1 MSFFALKRIL
11 RSQIMRHSTWMAAGG
26 IIQLVVAFTANLVLV
41 RFIEPEGFGR
51 YAIAIAS
58 ITLIMTFFS
67 LRVGVLIIRTEEHA
81 FNDEKKTLY
90 FNVIFQELIVA
101 GVMSFCVL
109 SVSRLLDWWSG
120 LLLIAVLIGQ
130 FADNN
135 KVFFERQMPY
145 KRLAVIEAGVNGGG
159 HLLSVGVVLLG
170 GHVAALYLR
179 ELFYG
184 IATLVALRMIG
195 RITWCRLRFVRIEEW
210 KEILRGVRGAW
221 FDMTFDSSFSRII
234 MILAGYVGG
243 EKGAGYLFQA
253 YRLAGIPHQFLAP
266 LATRI
271 SFNWFSRQDNHARR
285 YNGLRTLITYMS
297 VPLLLAVTVV
307 YMYADRLV
315 PFLFG
320 DVWAHAAQLLVS
332 LSGYIMFLSLF
343 DLLRV
348 YMLATD
354 QTRNLVVMRAAQYIG
369 VATAT
374 VPYLMVS
381 GTITETTL
389 GAGVSLAYALAFVI
403 GVWLIRVHNHIN
415 ERQRVAW

>member
-1 MSFFALKRIL
+1 
-11 RSQIMRHSTWMAAGG
+11 MAVSGLV
-26 IIQLVVAFTANLVLV
+26 QLVVAFAANLVLV
-41 RFIEPEGFGR
+41 RFIDPEGFGR

-58 ITLIMTFFS
+58 ITLITTFFS
-67 LRVGVLIIRTEEHA
+67 LRVGVLIIRTDERA
-81 FNDEKKTLY
+81 FSDDKKTLY
-90 FNVIFQELIVA
+90 FNAIFQELIVV
-101 GVMSFCVL
+101 GVVAFGVL
-109 SVSRLLDWWSG
+109 YVSSLLDWWSG
-120 LLLIAVLIGQ
+120 LLLIAVLVGQ

-135 KVFFERQMPY
+135 KIFFERQMPY
-145 KRLAVIEAGVNGGG
+145 KRLSALEAGVSGGG

-184 IATLVALRMIG
+184 IATLVSLRVIG
-195 RITWCRLRFVRIEEW
+195 RITWCRLRLVRIEEW

-221 FDMTFDSSFSRII
+221 FDMTLDSSFSRII
-234 MILAGYVGG
+234 VILAGYVGG
-243 EKGAGYLFQA
+243 ERGAGYLFQA

-285 YNGLRTLITYMS
+285 YKGLMALIAYMS
-297 VPLLLAVTVV
+297 APLLLAVVAV

-315 PFLFG
+315 PLLFG
-320 DVWAHAAQLLVS
+320 DDWAHAAQLLVS

-354 QTRNLVVMRAAQYIG
+354 QTRNLVLMRAAQYLG
-369 VATAT
+369 VSIVI
-374 VPYLMVS
+374 VPSLAN
-381 GTITETTL
+381 GGALTETTL
-389 GAGVSLAYALAFVI
+389 GAGVSLAYALAFTI
-403 GVWLIRVHNHIN
+403 GTCLIRVHNHVN
-415 ERQRVAW
+415 GRQ

>member
-135 KVFFERQMPY
+135 KIFFERQMPY
-145 KRLAVIEAGVNGGG
+145 KRLSVLEAGVNGGG

-170 GHVAALYLR
+170 GHMAALYLR

-184 IATLVALRMIG
+184 IATLVSLRMIG
-195 RITWCRLRFVRIEEW
+195 RITWRRLRFVRIEEW

-320 DVWAHAAQLLVS
+320 DAWAHAAQLLVS
-332 LSGYIMFLSLF
+332 LSGYVMFLSLF

-354 QTRNLVVMRAAQYIG
+354 QTRNLVVMRAAQYLG
-369 VATAT
+369 VAAAT